1 MTRGIVLGAVCAAAV
16 VVGCD
21 KNAVAPPT
29 TGAITLRI
37 ITDAL
42 APAATETPRPPLLS
56 LQGRLDAARVR
67 VLGQTNKTLNLT
79 AGPSGFSGTV
89 DGLPPG
95 GYTVVVEGLVASE
108 VDYFGQ
114 TPGVQVVAGQ
124 NTSAAI
130 TFRSFRSDSV
140 ADLGPPTAGMT
151 FAARWA
157 RVVSAQGYRVEWDKN
172 PAFASAAS
180 KDVTDTFTTVTVT
193 DTGTYN
199 VRVRATNG
207 WEPSGR
213 ASDAKSIRVVGTP
226 PPLQNGVAM
235 SGLAGGAGSQ
245 RYFAIQ
251 VPAGQN
257 QLTVGIAGG
266 TGDANLYVRF
276 GSLPASSTPD
286 FCASTSG
293 NPNQCSFSSPPAG
306 AWYIMLH
313 GTAAYSGLSLT
324 AAYASLP
331 PAPTNLT
338 ATALSSSRIDLAW
351 VDNATNEDGFRIER
365 CLGAGC
371 TAFTEIATVGPN
383 VTLYANAGLTAG
395 TGYSYQVRAY
405 NVAGNSGYS
414 NTAIVPVA
422 PNGLTATAVSGTQIN
437 LAWTD
442 NATNEVG
449 YRLERCSGVG
459 CSNFLEIA
467 TVGAGVTTYQNTGL
481 IAGTSYGYRV
491 RAYTAA
497 ATSDYSNPASATPP
511 LAPAAPSGLTATP
524 VSGTEIDLAW
534 TDNATNEDGF
544 KIDRCQVVGCTSFLE
559 IATLGAN
566 VTTYQNIGLTVGTS
580 YTYRVRAYNVGGSSG
595 PSNAVSAT
603 PATVPAAPTR
613 LTAMGISGTQINLV
627 WFDNS
632 SSEDGFRIE
641 RCGGAGCTAFLE
653 IATVSANA
661 TTYQNTGLT
670 GGTGYSYRVRA
681 YNGAGTSA
689 YTNTAVVPV
698 APTTLTATPVSGS
711 QIDLAWTDNAPDEDG
726 FRIER
731 CQGLTCSDFLEI
743 ATVGANA
750 TSYQN
755 SSLAAGTSYS
765 YRVRA
770 YTAAGTSDYSA
781 SDYSNTA
788 TAVPPLPPVGALTA
802 TAVSGSQINLAWQ
815 DNISNE
821 DGFRIERCA
830 GAACATFAEIATVGP
845 NVTAYANTGLTAGTG
860 YSYRVRAYNAAGNSG
875 YSNVAVVPVAP
886 TSLTATPAVSGTEID
901 LAWADNATDEDG
913 YWIEYCAGVACT
925 AFSQIAMVGPNVTA
939 YQSSSLTGGTSYSY
953 RVRAVTAT
961 GTSVYSNTA
970 TAATSLPAPSTLTA
984 TAVSG
989 TQINLAWQDLSSNE
1003 DGFRIER
1010 CAAAGCATF
1019 VEIATVGPNVATYAN
1034 TGLTAGTGYNYRV
1047 RAYNA
1052 VGNSGYSNVAVV
1064 PVAPTSLTA
1073 TAVSGTEI
1081 DLAWTDN
1088 ATDEDGFRIE
1098 YCAGA
1103 GCTAFGEIATVGAN
1117 VTTYQHFS
1125 PASGT
1130 SHSYRVRA
1138 YTATGTSVYS
1148 NTATAVI
1155 PLPAPANLTATA
1167 VSGSQINLAWQDL
1180 SGNEDGFRIEQCAGA
1195 GCATFAEIATV
1206 GPNVTT
1212 YANTGLTAGTGYN
1225 YRVRA
1230 SNGVGNSGYSNT
1242 AVVPVAPTSLTATA
1256 AASGTEIDLAWTD
1269 NATNEEGFRI
1279 EYCAG
1284 VGCTSFFEIAVV
1296 GANVTSYQH
1305 FSPASGTS
1313 HSYRVRAYTT
1323 TGTSVYTNTAAA
1335 VIPLPAPGTLTATA
1349 VAGTQINLAWQ
1360 DLSSNE
1366 DGFRIER
1373 CAGAG
1378 CATFA
1383 EIATVGPNV
1392 TTYANAGVT
1401 AGTGYSYRVRAYNGV
1416 GNSGYSNVAVVPVAP
1431 TSLTATAAVSGT
1443 EIDLAWTDNAT
1454 NEDGFRIEYCA
1465 GVGCTAFGEIAVV
1478 GANVTTYRHFSP
1490 AAGTSHSYRVRAY
1503 TATGTSVYSNTAVAV
1518 IPLPAPATLTATA
1531 VSGTQINLAWQDLSG
1546 NEDGFRIERCAGAGC
1561 TSFVEIA
1568 TVGPNV
1574 TTYANAG
1581 VTAGTAYNYR
1591 VRAYNAVGNSDY
1603 SNVAVVPLAPTSL
1616 TATAAVSGTEIDLA
1630 WTDNATNEEG
1640 FRIEYCAGVGCTAFG
1655 EIATVGT
1662 NVTTYQHF
1670 SPASGTSHSYRV
1682 RAYTTTGTSVYSN
1695 TAAAVI
1701 PLPAPANLT
1710 ATAVSGSQI
1719 SLAWQDLSGNE
1730 DGFRIERCFGAG
1742 CTNFFEIATVAA
1754 NVTTYANTGLTLSGS
1769 YNYRVRAYNVA
1780 GTSAYSNTATA
1791 TNSMPVPPTN
1801 LTATT
1806 VSSGQIDLAWT
1817 DNATNEDGFRIERC
1831 QGVGCTTFTEITTVG
1846 ANVTTYQNTALTL
1859 DISYS
1864 YRVRAYNAAG
1874 TSSYSNT
1881 ATATTMPPA
1890 APTTL
1895 TATPVSGSQINLAWQ
1910 DNASNEAGFRIEQC
1924 QGAGCT
1930 AFVEIATVGANVTSY
1945 QSTGLTLGT
1954 SYTYQVRA
1962 YNAAGTSGYSNPATA
1977 IPHELA
1983 APTNLVATTVSASEI
1998 DLAWTD
2004 NSDNEDGFRIERC
2017 SGAGCTNFFE
2027 IATVGANVTTYHN
2040 TSLLAAT
2047 SYSYRVRAYNGAGT
2061 SAYSNVATATNFVP
2075 TQPTNLTATTVSASQ
2090 IDLAWTDN
2098 ATNEDGF
2105 RIERCAGAGCAVFTE
2120 IATVGANVT
2129 TYQNTGLAFNTSYTY
2144 RVRAYNGAGTSAYT
2158 NTATATTMPPAA
2170 PTNLTATPVS
2180 GSQINL
2186 AWQDNASNEAGFR
2199 IEQCQGAGC
2208 TAFVEIATVGAN
2220 VTSYQSTG
2228 LTLGTSY
2235 TYQVRAYNAAGTS
2248 GYSNP
2253 ATAIPHE
2260 LAAPTNLVATTVSA
2274 SEIDLAWTD
2283 NSDNED
2289 GFRIERCSGA
2299 GCTNFFEIAT
2309 VGANVTTYHNTSL
2322 LAATSYSYR
2331 VRAYNGA
2338 GTSAYSNVATA
2349 TNFVPTQPTNL
2360 TATTVSASQI
2370 DLAWTDNATNEDG
2383 FRIERCAGAGC
2394 AVFTEIA
2401 TVGANVTT
2409 YQNTGLAFNTSY
2421 TYRVRAYNGAGPSA
2435 YSNTA
2440 TATTPPC
2447 NCWST
2452 RTSMPT
2458 PRSGLAAGVV
2468 NGTLYAVGG
2477 NYTTGPV
2484 EAYDPITDMWRTK
2497 APLPTWRY
2505 GLGVGIVN
2513 GILYAV
2519 GGYSGGAVGTL
2530 EAYDPVTDTWTT
2542 RASMPTARYYVAAGV
2557 VNGILYAVG
2566 GAGAGGGVIG
2576 TVEAYDPSTD
2586 TWTTKASLPTAR
2598 YGVGVGVVNG
2608 ILYAVGGFSAAG
2620 SALMV
2625 VDAYDPATDTWTR
2638 KASMPTARGDLA
2650 VGVVNGILYA
2660 VGGSSPSPTG
2670 TALATL
2676 EAYDPATDTWTTKP
2690 SMPTARTALAAGV
2703 FNGILYAVGGYVA
2716 NSLATLEVYQP

>member
-830 GAACATFAEIATVGP
+830 GAACATFAEIATLGP

-1230 SNGVGNSGYSNT
+1230 SNVVGNSG
-1242 AVVPVAPTSLTATA
+1242 
-1256 AASGTEIDLAWTD
+1256 
-1269 NATNEEGFRI
+1269 
-1279 EYCAG
+1279 
-1284 VGCTSFFEIAVV
+1284 
-1296 GANVTSYQH
+1296 
-1305 FSPASGTS
+1305 
-1313 HSYRVRAYTT
+1313 
-1323 TGTSVYTNTAAA
+1323 
-1335 VIPLPAPGTLTATA
+1335 
-1349 VAGTQINLAWQ
+1349 
-1360 DLSSNE
+1360 
-1366 DGFRIER
+1366 
-1373 CAGAG
+1373 
-1378 CATFA
+1378 
-1383 EIATVGPNV
+1383 
-1392 TTYANAGVT
+1392 
-1401 AGTGYSYRVRAYNGV
+1401 
-1416 GNSGYSNVAVVPVAP
+1416 
-1431 TSLTATAAVSGT
+1431 
-1443 EIDLAWTDNAT
+1443 
-1454 NEDGFRIEYCA
+1454 
-1465 GVGCTAFGEIAVV
+1465 
-1478 GANVTTYRHFSP
+1478 
-1490 AAGTSHSYRVRAY
+1490 
-1503 TATGTSVYSNTAVAV
+1503 
-1518 IPLPAPATLTATA
+1518 
-1531 VSGTQINLAWQDLSG
+1531 
-1546 NEDGFRIERCAGAGC
+1546 
-1561 TSFVEIA
+1561 
-1568 TVGPNV
+1568 
-1574 TTYANAG
+1574 
-1581 VTAGTAYNYR
+1581 
-1591 VRAYNAVGNSDY
+1591 
-1603 SNVAVVPLAPTSL
+1603 
-1616 TATAAVSGTEIDLA
+1616 
-1630 WTDNATNEEG
+1630 
-1640 FRIEYCAGVGCTAFG
+1640 
-1655 EIATVGT
+1655 
-1662 NVTTYQHF
+1662 
-1670 SPASGTSHSYRV
+1670 
-1682 RAYTTTGTSVYSN
+1682 
-1695 TAAAVI
+1695 
-1701 PLPAPANLT
+1701 
-1710 ATAVSGSQI
+1710 
-1719 SLAWQDLSGNE
+1719 
-1730 DGFRIERCFGAG
+1730 
-1742 CTNFFEIATVAA
+1742 
-1754 NVTTYANTGLTLSGS
+1754 
-1769 YNYRVRAYNVA
+1769 
-1780 GTSAYSNTATA
+1780 
-1791 TNSMPVPPTN
+1791 
-1801 LTATT
+1801 
-1806 VSSGQIDLAWT
+1806 
-1817 DNATNEDGFRIERC
+1817 
-1831 QGVGCTTFTEITTVG
+1831 
-1846 ANVTTYQNTALTL
+1846 
-1859 DISYS
+1859 
-1864 YRVRAYNAAG
+1864 
-1874 TSSYSNT
+1874 
-1881 ATATTMPPA
+1881 
-1890 APTTL
+1890 
-1895 TATPVSGSQINLAWQ
+1895 
-1910 DNASNEAGFRIEQC
+1910 
-1924 QGAGCT
+1924 
-1930 AFVEIATVGANVTSY
+1930 
-1945 QSTGLTLGT
+1945 
-1954 SYTYQVRA
+1954 
-1962 YNAAGTSGYSNPATA
+1962 
-1977 IPHELA
+1977 
-1983 APTNLVATTVSASEI
+1983 
-1998 DLAWTD
+1998 
-2004 NSDNEDGFRIERC
+2004 
-2017 SGAGCTNFFE
+2017 
-2027 IATVGANVTTYHN
+2027 
-2040 TSLLAAT
+2040 
-2047 SYSYRVRAYNGAGT
+2047 
-2061 SAYSNVATATNFVP
+2061 
-2075 TQPTNLTATTVSASQ
+2075 
-2090 IDLAWTDN
+2090 
-2098 ATNEDGF
+2098 
-2105 RIERCAGAGCAVFTE
+2105 
-2120 IATVGANVT
+2120 
-2129 TYQNTGLAFNTSYTY
+2129 
-2144 RVRAYNGAGTSAYT
+2144 
-2158 NTATATTMPPAA
+2158 
-2170 PTNLTATPVS
+2170 
-2180 GSQINL
+2180 
-2186 AWQDNASNEAGFR
+2186 
-2199 IEQCQGAGC
+2199 
-2208 TAFVEIATVGAN
+2208 
-2220 VTSYQSTG
+2220 
-2228 LTLGTSY
+2228 
-2235 TYQVRAYNAAGTS
+2235 
-2248 GYSNP
+2248 
-2253 ATAIPHE
+2253 
-2260 LAAPTNLVATTVSA
+2260 
-2274 SEIDLAWTD
+2274 
-2283 NSDNED
+2283 
-2289 GFRIERCSGA
+2289 
-2299 GCTNFFEIAT
+2299 
-2309 VGANVTTYHNTSL
+2309 
-2322 LAATSYSYR
+2322 
-2331 VRAYNGA
+2331 
-2338 GTSAYSNVATA
+2338 
-2349 TNFVPTQPTNL
+2349 
-2360 TATTVSASQI
+2360 
-2370 DLAWTDNATNEDG
+2370 
-2383 FRIERCAGAGC
+2383 
-2394 AVFTEIA
+2394 
-2401 TVGANVTT
+2401 
-2409 YQNTGLAFNTSY
+2409 
-2421 TYRVRAYNGAGPSA
+2421 
-2435 YSNTA
+2435 
-2440 TATTPPC
+2440 
-2447 NCWST
+2447 
-2452 RTSMPT
+2452 
-2458 PRSGLAAGVV
+2458 
-2468 NGTLYAVGG
+2468 
-2477 NYTTGPV
+2477 
-2484 EAYDPITDMWRTK
+2484 
-2497 APLPTWRY
+2497 
-2505 GLGVGIVN
+2505 
-2513 GILYAV
+2513 
-2519 GGYSGGAVGTL
+2519 
-2530 EAYDPVTDTWTT
+2530 
-2542 RASMPTARYYVAAGV
+2542 
-2557 VNGILYAVG
+2557 
-2566 GAGAGGGVIG
+2566 
-2576 TVEAYDPSTD
+2576 
-2586 TWTTKASLPTAR
+2586 
-2598 YGVGVGVVNG
+2598 
-2608 ILYAVGGFSAAG
+2608 
-2620 SALMV
+2620 
-2625 VDAYDPATDTWTR
+2625 
-2638 KASMPTARGDLA
+2638 
-2650 VGVVNGILYA
+2650 
-2660 VGGSSPSPTG
+2660 
-2670 TALATL
+2670 
-2676 EAYDPATDTWTTKP
+2676 
-2690 SMPTARTALAAGV
+2690 
-2703 FNGILYAVGGYVA
+2703 
-2716 NSLATLEVYQP
+2716 